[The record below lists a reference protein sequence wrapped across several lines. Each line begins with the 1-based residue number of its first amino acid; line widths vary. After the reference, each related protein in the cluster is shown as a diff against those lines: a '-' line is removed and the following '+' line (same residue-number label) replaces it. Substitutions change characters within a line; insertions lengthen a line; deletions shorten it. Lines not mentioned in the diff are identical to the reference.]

1 MSMNRSVEVQILL
14 VSQQSAPNLLAALDP
29 GLKPAEAVL
38 VVSDKMRE
46 RADALERVLREGG
59 VRTTRVPLAN
69 EHDYPAL
76 EAALLELAAERGG
89 ESIALNVTGGT
100 KLMALAAQSIALAAG
115 WRVFY
120 VNADTDE
127 VIWLGQAS
135 GQRQRLTEQLR
146 LRHYLMGYGF
156 ELGSSSPRPPA
167 DNRLGELIQTL
178 LLQIGSLEKPLGQ
191 LNWLAQQA
199 QDRRSL
205 SVNLDKLQPLDIGL
219 DVLLRQFETAGVLTV
234 GKSSV
239 SFPDEHLRSFAKG
252 GWLEHHVHRV
262 VSGQG
267 GTLGLRDLA
276 ANLEVTDAGGV
287 TNELDLVFL
296 ARNRLFIIECKTAR
310 MDKPAAPK
318 ANDTLFKLAE
328 IVRRVGGLGARGM
341 LASYR
346 PLRDNEQRL
355 ARALNIELVCGA
367 ELARLPARL
376 KVWVEGGRT

>member
-1 MSMNRSVEVQILL
+1 MTSTTQVLL
-14 VSQQSAPNLLAALDP
+14 VSQQAAPNLLAALDP
-29 GLKPAEAVL
+29 ELKPAEAVL
-38 VVSDKMRE
+38 VVSDKMQE
-46 RADALERVLREGG
+46 RAESLERVLREAG
-59 VRTTRVPLAN
+59 VRTHRVLLIN

-76 EAALLELAAERGG
+76 ESALLELAAARVG

-115 WRVFY
+115 WSVFY
-120 VNADTDE
+120 VDADTDE
-127 VIWLGQAS
+127 VIWLGRQA

-156 ELGSSSPRPPA
+156 DLGSSSPRPPA
-167 DNRLGELIQTL
+167 DDRLDALIQTL

-199 QDRRSL
+199 EDRRAL
-205 SVNLDKLQPLDIGL
+205 TVTLDTRHSDDHGL
-219 DVLLRQFETAGVLTV
+219 TALLRQCQDAGVLTLT
-234 GKSSV
+234 GAAIT
-239 SFPDEHLRSFAKG
+239 FPDEASRAFAKG
-252 GWLEHHVHRV
+252 GWLEHHLHRV
-262 VSGQG
+262 VSGLG
-267 GTLGLRDLA
+267 GALGLRDLA

-310 MDKPAAPK
+310 MDKPLAPK

-346 PLRDNEQRL
+346 PLRDSEQRL

-367 ELARLPARL
+367 ELARLSQRL
-376 KVWVEGGRT
+376 QRWVGG

>member
-1 MSMNRSVEVQILL
+1 MTQTPEVHVLL
-14 VSQQSAPNLLAALDP
+14 VSQQAAPNLLAALDP
-29 GLKPAEAVL
+29 ALKPAEAVL
-38 VVSDKMRE
+38 VVSDKMKE
-46 RADALERVLREGG
+46 RANSLERVLKEGG
-59 VRTTRVPLAN
+59 VRTHRLRLAD

-76 EAALLELAAERGG
+76 ESALLELAAARGG

-115 WRVFY
+115 WSVFY
-120 VNADTDE
+120 VDADTDE
-127 VIWLGQAS
+127 VIWLGRQA

-156 ELGSSSPRPPA
+156 ELGPSSPRPPA
-167 DNRLGELIQTL
+167 DDRLDDLIQTL

-199 QDRRSL
+199 EDRRSL
-205 SVNLDKLQPLDIGL
+205 SVTLDARSSGDPGL
-219 DVLLRQFETAGVLTV
+219 AALLRQCEDAGVVTKTGTAV
-234 GKSSV
+234 T
-239 SFPDEHLRSFAKG
+239 FPDEARRGFAKG
-252 GWLEHHVHRV
+252 GWLEQHLHRV
-262 VSGQG
+262 VSAQG
-267 GTLGLRDLA
+267 KALGLRDLA

-310 MDKPAAPK
+310 MDRPQAPK

-346 PLRDNEQRL
+346 PLRDSEQRL
-355 ARALNIELVCGA
+355 ARALNIELVCGP
-367 ELARLPARL
+367 ELARLSQKLQR
-376 KVWVEGGRT
+376 WVNG